1 MGIDA
6 RRFIFRPK
14 ERTTTDL
21 NVLAVAR
28 LTEKKGVQY
37 LIRAMALLPANVTL
51 TVIGAG
57 PLDKSLRALA
67 DELMLGERVHFAG
80 SCTHE
85 EVCRYLSAADVFVL
99 PSVTAQNGD
108 MEGVPVALMEA
119 MATGVSVVS
128 TVHSGIPE
136 LIQNEETGLLVPER
150 DHIELAA
157 VLRRVASGEIDVDS
171 MRLKA
176 RKFVEEH
183 FNVQTEAER
192 LFERVGIA

>member
-1 MGIDA
+1 V
-6 RRFIFRPK
+6 R
-14 ERTTTDL
+14 
-21 NVLAVAR
+21 
-28 LTEKKGVQY
+28 
-37 LIRAMALLPANVTL
+37 
-51 TVIGAG
+51 
-57 PLDKSLRALA
+57 
-67 DELMLGERVHFAG
+67 
-80 SCTHE
+80 
-85 EVCRYLSAADVFVL
+85 RYLSDADVFVL

-108 MEGVPVALMEA
+108 MEGVPVVLMEA

-150 DHIELAA
+150 NHIELAA
-157 VLRRVASGEIDVDS
+157 VLQRVASGEIDVRS

-176 RKFVEEH
+176 RKFVEEN

>member
-6 RRFIFRPK
+6 RRFAFRPK

-37 LIRAMALLPANVTL
+37 LVRAMALLPANVTL
-51 TVIGAG
+51 TVIGTG
-57 PLDKSLRALA
+57 PLDKPLRALV
-67 DELMLGERVHFAG
+67 DELMLGERVQFAG
-80 SCTHE
+80 ARTHE
-85 EVCRYLSAADVFVL
+85 EVRRYLSDADVFVL

-108 MEGVPVALMEA
+108 MEGVPVVLMEA

-150 DHIELAA
+150 NHIELAA
-157 VLRRVASGEIDVDS
+157 VLQRVASGEIDVRS

-176 RKFVEEH
+176 RKFVEEN